1 MPRNLYLDLQHPF
14 DLELTMDIEIPALEW
29 IPYKSGWKRFF
40 QLDSTKVPVIIWQK
54 QGKVGL
60 TPLIHLR
67 EFQVE
72 ELIKQTNVIFSK
84 FCDEIHIGK
93 SPILRSLQNKY
104 SMVAYMNGEP
114 FRSLIVTIL
123 SQNKTGEVTRQAFH
137 KMDSEL
143 PDITPEVLSKVSI
156 DKLVKLIRIA
166 GPYKAKNI
174 VETSR
179 LIMKIFGGDF
189 EKVVGQD
196 TSKALATLK
205 SLPGVGPKTAACVM
219 VYSQFRND
227 TIPIDTHLFRTVTRI
242 GLVDPYERL
251 TEKVR
256 KIIENRLIK
265 LIPEAGM
272 SHIFFVLLGRKLCHW
287 KRPKCPECPLGK
299 GLCAYA
305 NKQLKN

>member
-1 MPRNLYLDLQHPF
+1 MPINLDLQHPF

-29 IPYKSGWKRFF
+29 IPCKSGWKRFF
-40 QLDSTKVPVIIWQK
+40 QLDSTKVPVIIWQEL
-54 QGKVGL
+54 GKIGL
-60 TPLIHLR
+60 TPLVHLR

-84 FCDEIHIGK
+84 FCDEIQVGK
-93 SPILRSLQNKY
+93 SPILRSLQNQY
-104 SMVAYMNGEP
+104 STVAYMKGDP

-123 SQNKTGEVTRQAFH
+123 SQIKTGEVTRQAFYQ
-137 KMDSEL
+137 MDSEL

-166 GPYKAKNI
+166 GPYKAKYI

-179 LIMKIFGGDF
+179 LIMKDFGGDF

-205 SLPGVGPKTAACVM
+205 SFPGVGHKTAACVL

-227 TIPIDTHLFRTVTRI
+227 TVPIDTHLFRTVTRI
-242 GLVDPYERL
+242 GLVDPFERL
-251 TEKVR
+251 TEKRR

-265 LIPEAGM
+265 IIPEAGM
-272 SHIFFVLLGRKLCHW
+272 AHIFFVLLGRKFCYW
-287 KRPKCPECPLGK
+287 KNPKCPGCPLGK
-299 GLCAYA
+299 GLCDHA
-305 NKQLKN
+305 NKLVKN